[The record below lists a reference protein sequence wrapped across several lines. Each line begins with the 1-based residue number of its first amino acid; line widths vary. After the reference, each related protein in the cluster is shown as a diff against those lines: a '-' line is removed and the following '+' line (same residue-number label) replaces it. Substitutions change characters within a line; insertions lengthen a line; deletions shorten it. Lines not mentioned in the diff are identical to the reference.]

1 VEFLDLTFA
10 SRGCCKV
17 VANVKSTPLDHGP
30 FIRAQAGIQ
39 ESHGRFAIALP
50 TTGPRFRGDECNF
63 GIPFRKA
70 GRKLATLMS
79 QTPLPSILPAASEAP
94 RHVAIIMDGN
104 GRWAEARGLPRGEGH
119 RRGVEALRRTVR
131 AAGDLGI
138 GTLTIFSFSAENWSR
153 PKSEIRD
160 LMGLLRLFVRND
172 LADLNRNNVRVKVI
186 GERDDLAPDIR
197 GLVEEAETLTRA
209 NTGLTVVVAFN
220 YGSRQEI
227 ARSARALAREVQA
240 GRLDPEQVTAER
252 LATGLYTAAMPDPDL
267 IIRTS
272 GEQRLSNFLLWQGA
286 YSELVFLPIY
296 WPDFDRA
303 ALEAA
308 IDEYRRRERRFGG
321 LVARAGS

>member
-1 VEFLDLTFA
+1 M
-10 SRGCCKV
+10 
-17 VANVKSTPLDHGP
+17 P
-30 FIRAQAGIQ
+30 
-39 ESHGRFAIALP
+39 
-50 TTGPRFRGDECNF
+50 
-63 GIPFRKA
+63 
-70 GRKLATLMS
+70 
-79 QTPLPSILPAASEAP
+79 QTPLPTILPAAAAAP

-131 AAGDLGI
+131 AAGELGI
-138 GTLTIFSFSAENWSR
+138 SILTIFSFSAENWSR
-153 PKSEIRD
+153 PQSEIRD

-172 LADLNRNNVRVKVI
+172 LADLHRNNVRVLVI

-197 GLVEEAETLTRA
+197 ALVEEAEALTKA

-227 ARSARALAREVQA
+227 ARAARALAVAVRE
-240 GRLDPEQVTAER
+240 GRLAPEQVTADALGAR
-252 LATGLYTAAMPDPDL
+252 LDTAALPDPDV

-286 YSELVFLPIY
+286 YSELVFVPIY

-308 IDEYRRRERRFGG
+308 IDEYHRRERRFGG
-321 LVARAGS
+321 LVARTGS

>member
-1 VEFLDLTFA
+1 M
-10 SRGCCKV
+10 
-17 VANVKSTPLDHGP
+17 P
-30 FIRAQAGIQ
+30 
-39 ESHGRFAIALP
+39 
-50 TTGPRFRGDECNF
+50 
-63 GIPFRKA
+63 
-70 GRKLATLMS
+70 
-79 QTPLPSILPAASEAP
+79 QTPLPSILPAATPAP

-104 GRWAEARGLPRGEGH
+104 GRWAEARGLPRKEGH

-131 AAGDLGI
+131 AAGELGI
-138 GTLTIFSFSAENWSR
+138 SFLTIFSFSAENWSR
-153 PKSEIRD
+153 PQSEIHD

-172 LADLNRNNVRVKVI
+172 LADLNRNNVRVLVI
-186 GERDDLAPDIR
+186 GEREDLAPDIR
-197 GLVEEAETLTRA
+197 ALVEEAEALTKA

-227 ARSARALAREVQA
+227 ARAARALAVDVRE
-240 GRLDPEQVTAER
+240 GRLDPVEVTAER
-252 LATGLYTAAMPDPDL
+252 LGSRLDTAALPDPDL

-286 YSELVFLPIY
+286 YSELVFVPVY

-308 IDEYRRRERRFGG
+308 IGEYHRRERRFGG

>member
-1 VEFLDLTFA
+1 M
-10 SRGCCKV
+10 
-17 VANVKSTPLDHGP
+17 P
-30 FIRAQAGIQ
+30 
-39 ESHGRFAIALP
+39 
-50 TTGPRFRGDECNF
+50 
-63 GIPFRKA
+63 
-70 GRKLATLMS
+70 
-79 QTPLPSILPAASEAP
+79 QTPLPSILPADAAAP

-131 AAGDLGI
+131 AAGELGI
-138 GTLTIFSFSAENWSR
+138 SYLTIFSFSAENWSR
-153 PKSEIRD
+153 PQAEIRD

-172 LADLNRNNVRVKVI
+172 LADLNRNNVRVLVI
-186 GERDDLAPDIR
+186 GERDNLAPDIR
-197 GLVEEAETLTRA
+197 ALVEEAETLTQA

-227 ARSARALAREVQA
+227 ARAARALAIEVRE

-252 LATGLYTAAMPDPDL
+252 LGAALDTASLPDPDL

-272 GEQRLSNFLLWQGA
+272 GEQRLSNFLMWQGA
-286 YSELVFLPIY
+286 YSELVFVPIY

-308 IDEYRRRERRFGG
+308 IDEYHRRERRFGG
-321 LVARAGS
+321 LIARTGS